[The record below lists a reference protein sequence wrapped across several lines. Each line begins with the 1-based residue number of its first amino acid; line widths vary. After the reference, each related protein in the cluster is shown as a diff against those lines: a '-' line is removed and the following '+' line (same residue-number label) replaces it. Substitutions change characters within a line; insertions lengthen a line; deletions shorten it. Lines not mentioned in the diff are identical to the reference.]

1 MDSQFVWFELAS
13 SDMPR
18 ARRFY
23 EELFG
28 WKANEVDG
36 YTMMQAAAVKEL
48 GAGIK
53 VNGNGKAESHWA
65 PYVSVADV
73 REATK
78 KAAQLGAKVVE
89 DVHETPNGIV
99 STVLDPTGA
108 TVNLWQPLPGA

>member
-13 SDMPR
+13 SDMPK

-28 WKANEVDG
+28 WKANETGG
-36 YTMMQAAAVKEL
+36 YTMIQASAAKEL

-53 VNGNGKAESHWA
+53 VNGSAASHWA
-65 PYVSVADV
+65 PYISVGDV
-73 REATK
+73 KKATK
-78 KAAQLGAKVVE
+78 KAAQLGARVVE

-99 STVLDPTGA
+99 STVVDPTGA
-108 TVNLWQPLPGA
+108 TLNLWQPLPGA